1 MKSKKI
7 NFLMIITIIAI
18 LLDQLIKIII
28 KSKIFNSS
36 IILIPHVLN
45 LTYVQNTGAAFGIGS
60 NSTSMF
66 VAVNVVIIGLITYFI
81 FSKKEE
87 LSKLILIALH
97 LVLAGGIGN
106 LIDRIV
112 RGFVIDYIN
121 KISSF
126 QFGRYIC
133 SNWLPNNCSFFSK
146 RYSNKKEKYRRIKC
160 KNIK

>member
-45 LTYVQNTGAAFGIGS
+45 LTYVQNTGAAFEIGS
-60 NSTSMF
+60 DSTSMF

-106 LIDRIV
+106 LIDRIA
-112 RGFVIDYIN
+112 RGFVIDYID
-121 KISSF
+121 ISPLIKYPVF
-126 QFGRYIC
+126 NLADIFVVIGCLIIAVF
-133 SNWLPNNCSFFSK
+133 LVK
-146 RYSNKKEKYRRIKC
+146 DTVIKK
-160 KNIK
+160 KNIGE

>member
-60 NSTSMF
+60 DSTSMF

-106 LIDRIV
+106 LIDRIA
-112 RGFVIDYIN
+112 RGFVIDYID
-121 KISSF
+121 ISPLIKYPVFNLADIFVVVGCLIVVISLVKDTV
-126 QFGRYIC
+126 I
-133 SNWLPNNCSFFSK
+133 
-146 RYSNKKEKYRRIKC
+146 KK
-160 KNIK
+160 KNIGE

>member
-81 FSKKEE
+81 FSKREE

-106 LIDRIV
+106 LIDRIA
-112 RGFVIDYIN
+112 RGFVIDYID
-121 KISSF
+121 ISPLIKYPVFNLADIFVVVGCLIVVISLVKDTV
-126 QFGRYIC
+126 I
-133 SNWLPNNCSFFSK
+133 
-146 RYSNKKEKYRRIKC
+146 KK
-160 KNIK
+160 KNIGE

>member
-1 MKSKKI
+1 
-7 NFLMIITIIAI
+7 MIITIIAI

-45 LTYVQNTGAAFGIGS
+45 LTYVQNTGAAFGIGN

-106 LIDRIV
+106 LIDRIA
-112 RGFVIDYIN
+112 RGFVIDYID
-121 KISSF
+121 ISPLIKYPVF
-126 QFGRYIC
+126 NLADIFVVIGCLIIAVF
-133 SNWLPNNCSFFSK
+133 LVK
-146 RYSNKKEKYRRIKC
+146 DTVIKK
-160 KNIK
+160 KNIGE

>member
-81 FSKKEE
+81 FLKREE

-97 LVLAGGIGN
+97 LILAGGISN

-112 RGFVIDYIN
+112 RGFVIDYID
-121 KISSF
+121 ISPLIKYPVFNLADIFVVVGCLIVVISLVKDTV
-126 QFGRYIC
+126 I
-133 SNWLPNNCSFFSK
+133 
-146 RYSNKKEKYRRIKC
+146 KK
-160 KNIK
+160 KNIGE

>member
-45 LTYVQNTGAAFGIGS
+45 LTYVQNTGEAYGIGS
-60 NSTSMF
+60 DSTSMY

-106 LIDRIV
+106 LIDRIA
-112 RGFVIDYIN
+112 RGFVIDYID
-121 KISSF
+121 ISPLIKYPVF
-126 QFGRYIC
+126 NLADIFVVIGCLIIAVF
-133 SNWLPNNCSFFSK
+133 LVK
-146 RYSNKKEKYRRIKC
+146 DTVIKK
-160 KNIK
+160 KNIGE

>member
-45 LTYVQNTGAAFGIGS
+45 LTYVHNTGAAFGIGS

-81 FSKKEE
+81 FSKREE

-97 LVLAGGIGN
+97 LILAGGISN

-112 RGFVIDYIN
+112 RGFVIDYID
-121 KISSF
+121 ISPLIKYPVFNLADIFVVVGCLIVVISLVKDTV
-126 QFGRYIC
+126 I
-133 SNWLPNNCSFFSK
+133 
-146 RYSNKKEKYRRIKC
+146 KK
-160 KNIK
+160 KNIGE

>member
-7 NFLMIITIIAI
+7 NFLMIITIISI

-106 LIDRIV
+106 LIDRIA
-112 RGFVIDYIN
+112 RGFVIDYID
-121 KISSF
+121 ISPLIKYPVF
-126 QFGRYIC
+126 NLADIFVVIGCLIIAVF
-133 SNWLPNNCSFFSK
+133 LVK
-146 RYSNKKEKYRRIKC
+146 DTVIKK
-160 KNIK
+160 KNIGE

>member
-1 MKSKKI
+1 
-7 NFLMIITIIAI
+7 MIITIIAI

-36 IILIPHVLN
+36 IILITHVLN
-45 LTYVQNTGAAFGIGS
+45 LTYVQNTGAAFGIGN

-66 VAVNVVIIGLITYFI
+66 VAVNVVIIGLINTLYI
-81 FSKKEE
+81 FKKEE

-106 LIDRIV
+106 LMHRIV
-112 RGFVIDYIN
+112 RGFASHRYITIN

-133 SNWLPNNCSFFSK
+133 SSWVPNSCNFVSK
-146 RYSNKKEKYRRIKC
+146 RYSNKKKI
-160 KNIK
+160 

>member
-81 FSKKEE
+81 FSKIRCRE
-87 LSKLILIALH
+87 
-97 LVLAGGIGN
+97 
-106 LIDRIV
+106 
-112 RGFVIDYIN
+112 F
-121 KISSF
+121 
-126 QFGRYIC
+126 
-133 SNWLPNNCSFFSK
+133 
-146 RYSNKKEKYRRIKC
+146 
-160 KNIK
+160 

>member
-45 LTYVQNTGAAFGIGS
+45 LTYVQNTGAAFGIGN

-106 LIDRIV
+106 LIDRIA
-112 RGFVIDYIN
+112 RGFVIDYID
-121 KISSF
+121 ISPLIKYPVF
-126 QFGRYIC
+126 NLADIFVVIGCLIIAAF
-133 SNWLPNNCSFFSK
+133 LVK
-146 RYSNKKEKYRRIKC
+146 DIVIKK
-160 KNIK
+160 KNIGE

>member
-60 NSTSMF
+60 DSTSMF
-66 VAVNVVIIGLITYFI
+66 VAVNVVIIGLISYFI

-106 LIDRIV
+106 LIDRIA
-112 RGFVIDYIN
+112 RGFVIDYID
-121 KISSF
+121 ISPLIKYPVF
-126 QFGRYIC
+126 NLADIFVVIGCLIIAVF
-133 SNWLPNNCSFFSK
+133 LVK
-146 RYSNKKEKYRRIKC
+146 DTVIKK
-160 KNIK
+160 KNIGE

>member
-1 MKSKKI
+1 MLKYI
-7 NFLMIITIIAI
+7 
-18 LLDQLIKIII
+18 IKIII

-60 NSTSMF
+60 DSTSMF

-81 FSKKEE
+81 FSKREE

-97 LVLAGGIGN
+97 LILAGGISN

-112 RGFVIDYIN
+112 RGFVIDYID
-121 KISSF
+121 ISPLIKYPVFNLADIFVVVGCLIVVISLVKDKV
-126 QFGRYIC
+126 I
-133 SNWLPNNCSFFSK
+133 
-146 RYSNKKEKYRRIKC
+146 KK
-160 KNIK
+160 KNIGE

>member
-36 IILIPHVLN
+36 IILIPHLLN
-45 LTYVQNTGAAFGIGS
+45 LTYVQNTGAAFGIGN

-106 LIDRIV
+106 LIDRIA
-112 RGFVIDYIN
+112 RGFVIDYID
-121 KISSF
+121 ISPLIKYPVF
-126 QFGRYIC
+126 NLADIFVVIGCLIIAVF
-133 SNWLPNNCSFFSK
+133 LVK
-146 RYSNKKEKYRRIKC
+146 DTVIKK
-160 KNIK
+160 KNIGE

>member
-45 LTYVQNTGAAFGIGS
+45 LTYVQNTGAAFGIGN

-106 LIDRIV
+106 LIDRIA
-112 RGFVIDYIN
+112 RGFVIDYID
-121 KISSF
+121 ISPLIKYPVF
-126 QFGRYIC
+126 NLADIFVVIGCLIIAVF
-133 SNWLPNNCSFFSK
+133 LVK
-146 RYSNKKEKYRRIKC
+146 DTVIKK
-160 KNIK
+160 KNIGE

>member
-45 LTYVQNTGAAFGIGS
+45 LTYVQNTEAAFGIGS
-60 NSTSMF
+60 DSTSMF

-106 LIDRIV
+106 LIDRIA
-112 RGFVIDYIN
+112 RGFVIDYID
-121 KISSF
+121 ISPLIKYPVF
-126 QFGRYIC
+126 NLADIFVVIGCLIIAVF
-133 SNWLPNNCSFFSK
+133 LVK
-146 RYSNKKEKYRRIKC
+146 DTVIKK
-160 KNIK
+160 KNIGE